1 MASFTDQISKFN
13 PYVQQL
19 PVETLA
25 KVGMYKQQKYD
36 EGVEKIQGY
45 IDNIAGLDVMHD
57 SDKQYLQAKLNAL
70 GSNLKGVA
78 AGDFSNQQLVTSV
91 GGMATQISKDYN
103 VQNAV
108 ASTSWYRKQTE
119 LIEAAR
125 KEGKTAASNIDDWEE
140 QVKGWLGKKEAGQVF
155 RGQYSPYKDVNK
167 KIFEAIK
174 LVHPNAQSIDTAY
187 GINPKTGQVD
197 MNNVLAA
204 LKRQGI
210 ETVDE
215 GQLRTAIGAALDSED
230 YHQLYIDGKYQLK
243 STTPDQL
250 INYAAKDYQRSKDYA
265 KGQIERIDKQ
275 LLLASTADG
284 QAKLLASRRHF
295 EEVLGDPAKGLK
307 GTLDE
312 NYQATLQ
319 SIKDNPNAARG
330 KIYTKNYID
339 QFANGYAWASV
350 KDELLTNPVREDY
363 WKLQNFNLDQLKE
376 SRDWWKKQQDVAIDK
391 RTIELAENKYEDEK
405 TGPAYPFF
413 TRSGDPT
420 IDTNTA
426 YENYTASNAKLEDQN
441 KGILNSLVGR
451 FSDIKTKVSQ
461 ADIEQKIKDYQAG
474 KYKPKDKDV
483 FQLMEAY
490 IDNKNKL
497 ANQKAI
503 HDELQNQATKE
514 LTGTTYDEYLKGVVG
529 KRASITLT
537 DKKGQKVTFSP
548 GEVYNYL
555 SKEQVTTSTAGGG
568 TPVTTARVVGNL
580 TDKEKLLQEKLKNR
594 YAPLGVRSPDD
605 KTLAAY
611 IDGFDQLKATQRQLD
626 KQIAARTA
634 EKLAPITGGFA
645 TEQAGIQFNKADDK
659 AKLVTDLTNLAQA
672 DLQQKTGGP
681 NYVPKDVIETLTKKP
696 LENVEFQSVRKGDE
710 YFIKVVDK
718 TDPDNPQ
725 LMPVPRNFV
734 AQSQQLG
741 VKYLNQNTDLANILL
756 TNNGSTNAFKDYNH
770 AYYQNGK
777 IGTDKYGQRT
787 VNIPVTA
794 DLEYGTD
801 GQLYPTFYFRTKDN
815 NSARNFI
822 RVPTYEP
829 TSRRA
834 FEEQYLPSLT
844 DDKLMNLFRST
855 NPNAD
860 QLIQR

>member
-36 EGVEKIQGY
+36 EGIQKIQGY
-45 IDNIAGLDVMHD
+45 IDNVAGLDIMHD
-57 SDKQYLQAKLNAL
+57 SDKEYLQSKLNAL

-91 GGMATQISKDYN
+91 GGMATQITKDYN
-103 VQNAV
+103 IQNAV
-108 ASTSWYRKQTE
+108 SSTAWYRKQTE

-187 GINPKTGQVD
+187 GIDPKTGKVD

-243 STTPDQL
+243 STTPEQL
-250 INYAAKDYQRSKDYA
+250 MDYAAKDYQRSKDYA
-265 KGQIERIDKQ
+265 KAQIERIDKQ

-284 QAKLLASRRHF
+284 QAKLLASRKHF
-295 EEVLGDPAKGLK
+295 EEVLGDPARGLR
-307 GTLDE
+307 GTLDQ
-312 NYQATLQ
+312 NYEATLQ
-319 SIKDNPNAARG
+319 AIKDNPNAARG

-363 WKLQNFNLDQLKE
+363 WKLQNFNLDQLQA

-391 RTIELAENKYEDEK
+391 RTIELAENKYIDEK
-405 TGPAYPFF
+405 TSTGYPFF

-420 IDTNTA
+420 IDSNTA
-426 YENYTASNAKLEDQN
+426 YENYTANNAKLEDQN

-451 FSDIKTKVSQ
+451 FSTIKTKVSQ

-490 IDNKNKL
+490 IDNQNKL
-497 ANQKAI
+497 INQKAI
-503 HDELQNQATKE
+503 HDELQSQATQE
-514 LTGTTYDEYLKGVVG
+514 VTGTTYDQYMKGIIG
-529 KRASITLT
+529 NRRPITLT
-537 DKKGQKVTFSP
+537 DKNGQKVTFSAT
-548 GEVYNYL
+548 EVYNYL
-555 SKEQVTTSTAGGG
+555 SKEQATTDVAGD
-568 TPVTTARVVGNL
+568 TPVSTIRVVGKL
-580 TDKEKLLQEKLKNR
+580 TPKEQLLQEKLKNR
-594 YAPLGVRSPDD
+594 YLGLPGGD
-605 KTLAAY
+605 KVLNAYLA
-611 IDGFDQLKATQRQLD
+611 DFDKVKAQQKQTD
-626 KQIAARTA
+626 KAIAAKTA

-645 TEQAGIQFNKADDK
+645 TEQAGIQFTKADDK
-659 AKLVTDLTNLAQA
+659 AKLVTDLTSLAQA

-681 NYVPKDVIETLTKKP
+681 NYVPETVIKTLTKKP
-696 LENVEFQSVRKGDE
+696 LEDVEFQTVRKGDE

-718 TDPDNPQ
+718 SDPNNPQ

-741 VKYLNQNTDLANILL
+741 NKYLNQNTDLADIMLR
-756 TNNGSTNAFKDYNH
+756 NNGSTNAFKDYKH

-801 GQLYPTFYFRTKDN
+801 GQLYPVFRFRTKDG
-815 NSARNFI
+815 NFLS
-822 RVPTYEP
+822 VPSFEP
-829 TSRRA
+829 TSRKA

-844 DDKLMNLFRST
+844 DDKLISLFKSKNSNT
-855 NPNAD
+855 D
-860 QLIQR
+860 QLIPR

>member
-36 EGVEKIQGY
+36 EGIQKIQGY
-45 IDNIAGLDVMHD
+45 IDNVAGLDIMHD
-57 SDKQYLQAKLNAL
+57 SDKEYLQSKLNAL

-91 GGMATQISKDYN
+91 GGMATQITKDYN
-103 VQNAV
+103 IQNAV
-108 ASTSWYRKQTE
+108 SSTSWYRKQTE

-187 GINPKTGQVD
+187 GLTKDGKVD

-243 STTPDQL
+243 STTPEQL
-250 INYAAKDYQRSKDYA
+250 MDYAAKDYQRSKDYA
-265 KGQIERIDKQ
+265 KAQIERINKQ

-284 QAKLLASRRHF
+284 QAKLLASRKHF
-295 EEVLGDPAKGLK
+295 EEVLGDPARGLR
-307 GTLDE
+307 GTLDQ
-312 NYQATLQ
+312 NYEATLQ
-319 SIKDNPNAARG
+319 AIKDNPNAARG

-363 WKLQNFNLDQLKE
+363 WKRKNFDLDQLKE
-376 SRDWWKKQQDVAIDK
+376 ARDWWKKQQDVAIDK

-405 TGPAYPFF
+405 TSTGYPFF
-413 TRSGDPT
+413 SRSGDPT
-420 IDTNTA
+420 IDGNTA
-426 YENYTASNAKLEDQN
+426 YENYTANNAKLEDQN
-441 KGILNSLVGR
+441 SAILNDLAGKSSTLTTKVLP
-451 FSDIKTKVSQ
+451 SDILK
-461 ADIEQKIKDYQAG
+461 KITDYQDG
-474 KYKPKDKDV
+474 KYKPKTKYEA
-483 FQLMEAY
+483 QQMEAY
-490 IDNKNKL
+490 IDNQNKL

-503 HDELQNQATKE
+503 HDELQSQATRE
-514 LTGTTYDEYLKGVVG
+514 VTGTTYDQYMKGIIG
-529 KRASITLT
+529 NRRPITLT
-537 DKKGQKVTFSP
+537 DNNGQKVTFSAA
-548 GEVYNYL
+548 EVYNYL
-555 SKEQVTTSTAGGG
+555 SKEQATTDVIGD
-568 TPVTTARVVGNL
+568 TPVSTIRVV
-580 TDKEKLLQEKLKNR
+580 EKLTPKEQLLQQKLKNR
-594 YAPLGVRSPDD
+594 YLGLPGGD
-605 KTLAAY
+605 KVLNAYLA
-611 IDGFDQLKATQRQLD
+611 DFDKVKAQQRQTD
-626 KQIAARTA
+626 KAIAAKTA
-634 EKLAPITGGFA
+634 EKLAPLTGGFA
-645 TEQAGIQFNKADDK
+645 TEQAGIQFTKADDK

-696 LENVEFQSVRKGDE
+696 LENVEFQTVRKGDE

-741 VKYLNQNTDLANILL
+741 NKYLNQNTDLANIML
-756 TNNGSTNAFKDYNH
+756 THGGSTNAFKDYKH
-770 AYYQNGK
+770 ANYQNGK
-777 IGTDKYGQRT
+777 LGSYDVNGKKT
-787 VNIPVTA
+787 VNIPVVA
-794 DLEYGTD
+794 DLEYQG
-801 GQLYPTFYFRTKDN
+801 GQLYPVFRFRTKDG
-815 NSARNFI
+815 NFI
-822 RVPTYEP
+822 SVTSFEP
-829 TSRRA
+829 TSRKA

-844 DDKLMNLFRST
+844 DDKLIKLFKSV
-855 NPNAD
+855 NSNAD

>member
-36 EGVEKIQGY
+36 EGIQKIQGY
-45 IDNIAGLDVMHD
+45 IDNVAGLDIMHD
-57 SDKQYLQAKLNAL
+57 SDKEYLQSKLNAL

-91 GGMATQISKDYN
+91 GGMATQITKDYN
-103 VQNAV
+103 IQNAV
-108 ASTSWYRKQTE
+108 SSTSWYRKQTE

-187 GINPKTGQVD
+187 GLTKDGKVD
-197 MNNVLAA
+197 MSNVLAA

-243 STTPDQL
+243 STTPEQL
-250 INYAAKDYQRSKDYA
+250 MDYAAKDYKRSKDYA
-265 KGQIERIDKQ
+265 KAQIERIDKQ

-284 QAKLLASRRHF
+284 QAKLLASRKHF
-295 EEVLGDPAKGLK
+295 EEVLGDPARGLR
-307 GTLDE
+307 GTLDQ
-312 NYQATLQ
+312 NYEATLQ

-363 WKLQNFNLDQLKE
+363 WKVQNFNLDQLKE
-376 SRDWWKKQQDVAIDK
+376 ARDWWKKQQDVAIDK
-391 RTIELAENKYEDEK
+391 RTIELAENKYIDEK
-405 TGPAYPFF
+405 TGPSYPFF
-413 TRSGDPT
+413 SRSGDPT
-420 IDTNTA
+420 IDGNTS
-426 YENYTASNAKLEDQN
+426 YENYTANNAKLEDQN
-441 KGILNSLVGR
+441 SGILNDLASKSSTLTTKVLP
-451 FSDIKTKVSQ
+451 SDILK
-461 ADIEQKIKDYQAG
+461 KINEYQDG
-474 KYKPKDKDV
+474 KYKPKTKYEA
-483 FQLMEAY
+483 QQMEAY
-490 IDNKNKL
+490 IDNQNKL

-503 HDELQNQATKE
+503 HDELQSQATRE
-514 LTGTTYDEYLKGVVG
+514 VTGTTYDQYMKGIIG
-529 KRASITLT
+529 NRRPITLT
-537 DKKGQKVTFSP
+537 DKNGQKVTFSAT
-548 GEVYNYL
+548 EVYNYL
-555 SKEQVTTSTAGGG
+555 SKEQATTDVAGD
-568 TPVTTARVVGNL
+568 TPVSTIRVVGKL
-580 TDKEKLLQEKLKNR
+580 TPKEQLLQEKLKNR
-594 YAPLGVRSPDD
+594 YLGLPGGD
-605 KTLAAY
+605 KVLNAYLA
-611 IDGFDQLKATQRQLD
+611 DFDKVKAQQKQTD
-626 KQIAARTA
+626 KAIAAKTA
-634 EKLAPITGGFA
+634 EKLAPLTGGFA
-645 TEQAGIQFNKADDK
+645 TEQAGIQFTKPDDK

-696 LENVEFQSVRKGDE
+696 LENVEFQTVRKGDE

-741 VKYLNQNTDLANILL
+741 NKYLNQNTDLADIMLR
-756 TNNGSTNAFKDYNH
+756 NNGSTNAFKDYKH
-770 AYYQNGK
+770 ANYQNGK
-777 IGTDKYGQRT
+777 LGSYDINGKKT
-787 VNIPVTA
+787 VNIPVVA
-794 DLEYGTD
+794 DLEYQG
-801 GQLYPTFYFRTKDN
+801 GQLYPVFRFRTKDG
-815 NSARNFI
+815 NFI
-822 RVPTYEP
+822 SVTSFEP
-829 TSRRA
+829 TSRKA

-844 DDKLMNLFRST
+844 DDKLIKLFKSV
-855 NPNAD
+855 NSNAD

>member
-19 PVETLA
+19 PVETMA

-36 EGVEKIQGY
+36 EGIQKIQGY
-45 IDNIAGLDVMHD
+45 IDNVAGLDIMHD
-57 SDKQYLQAKLNAL
+57 SDKQYLQSKLNAL

-91 GGMATQISKDYN
+91 GGMATQITKDYN
-103 VQNAV
+103 IQNAV
-108 ASTSWYRKQTE
+108 SSTAWYRKQTE

-187 GINPKTGQVD
+187 GIDPKTGKVD
-197 MNNVLAA
+197 MNNILAA

-243 STTPDQL
+243 STTPEQL
-250 INYAAKDYQRSKDYA
+250 MDYAAKDYQRSKDYA
-265 KGQIERIDKQ
+265 KAQIERIDKQ

-284 QAKLLASRRHF
+284 QAKLLASRKHF
-295 EEVLGDPAKGLK
+295 EEVLGDPARGLR
-307 GTLDE
+307 GTLDQ
-312 NYQATLQ
+312 NYEATLQ
-319 SIKDNPNAARG
+319 AIKDNPNAARG

-363 WKLQNFNLDQLKE
+363 WKLQNFNLDQLQA

-391 RTIELAENKYEDEK
+391 RTIELAENKYIDEK
-405 TGPAYPFF
+405 TSTGYPFF

-420 IDTNTA
+420 IDSNTA
-426 YENYTASNAKLEDQN
+426 YENYTAHNAQLEDQN
-441 KGILNSLVGR
+441 SAILNDLASKSSTLTTKVLA
-451 FSDIKTKVSQ
+451 SDILKNVNN
-461 ADIEQKIKDYQAG
+461 YQSG
-474 KYKPKDKDV
+474 KYKPKTKYEA
-483 FQLMEAY
+483 QQMEAY
-490 IDNKNKL
+490 IDNRNKL

-503 HDELQNQATKE
+503 HDALQNEAVKE

-529 KRASITLT
+529 KRAPITLT
-537 DKKGQKVTFSP
+537 DKNGQKVTFSAA
-548 GEVYNYL
+548 EVYNYL
-555 SKEQVTTSTAGGG
+555 SKEQITTSTAGGG

-580 TDKEKLLQEKLKNR
+580 TNKEKLLQEKLKNR
-594 YAPLGVRSPDD
+594 YAPLGIRPADD

-611 IDGFDQLKATQRQLD
+611 IGGFDQVKVTQRQLD
-626 KQIAARTA
+626 KAIAAKTA
-634 EKLAPITGGFA
+634 EKLAPLTGGFA
-645 TEQAGIQFNKADDK
+645 TEQAGIQFTKADDK

-696 LENVEFQSVRKGDE
+696 LENVEFQTVRKGDE

-741 VKYLNQNTDLANILL
+741 NKYLNQNTDLADIMLR
-756 TNNGSTNAFKDYNH
+756 NNGSTNAFKDYKH
-770 AYYQNGK
+770 ANYQNGK
-777 IGTDKYGQRT
+777 LGSYDVNGKKT
-787 VNIPVTA
+787 VNIPVVA
-794 DLEYGTD
+794 DLEYQG
-801 GQLYPTFYFRTKDN
+801 GQLYPVFRFRTKDG
-815 NSARNFI
+815 NFI
-822 RVPTYEP
+822 SVTSFEP
-829 TSRRA
+829 TSRKA

-844 DDKLMNLFRST
+844 DDKLIKLFKSV
-855 NPNAD
+855 NSNAD
-860 QLIQR
+860 QLIPR